1 MSSEF
6 RVKYLLF
13 NTLAQD
19 SFMSVHLQVSN
30 FVYVFNYVCVM
41 ITCILG
47 YPFLVS
53 KGLFVG
59 VYVCVL
65 ILICDDRAVIDKWLV
80 LDWDSHNGWRD

>member
-1 MSSEF
+1 MS
-6 RVKYLLF
+6 
-13 NTLAQD
+13 A
-19 SFMSVHLQVSN
+19 HLQVSN

-65 ILICDDRAVIDKWLV
+65 ILICDDR
-80 LDWDSHNGWRD
+80 